1 MAAHSLRECRR
12 AKAVRRRR
20 IADLRSPVKAMLAHI
35 LAWRR
40 RDRLLSIQKRCGGCM
55 PVAAHTR
62 PERRIA
68 MAWSDRLAADLG
80 SPVTPMLPHILAWRR
95 RDRLLSIQKRCGGC
109 MPAAAHTRQGRR
121 IAMAWSDRLAADLGS
136 PVKAM
141 LAHILAW
148 ASTRPISTIEI
159 LDWVDPLSVSP
170 RSATHRHCGY
180 QPYCRSV
187 LAVKVCAC
195 RNF

>member
-1 MAAHSLRECRR
+1 MPVAAHTRQGRRR
-12 AKAVRRRR
+12 ALARSARLA
-20 IADLRSPVKAMLAHI
+20 ADLGSPVRPMLAHI

-55 PVAAHTR
+55 PVAVH
-62 PERRIA
+62 P
-68 MAWSDRLAADLG
+68 
-80 SPVTPMLPHILAWRR
+80 
-95 RDRLLSIQKRCGGC
+95 
-109 MPAAAHTRQGRR
+109 RQGRR
-121 IAMAWSDRLAADLGS
+121 IAMAWSDRLAADLWLSGQTD
-136 PVKAM
+136 PCTH
-141 LAHILAW
+141 LGL

-170 RSATHRHCGY
+170 RSLPIGIVGGGY
-180 QPYCRSV
+180 QPYGRSV

>member
-1 MAAHSLRECRR
+1 
-12 AKAVRRRR
+12 
-20 IADLRSPVKAMLAHI
+20 
-35 LAWRR
+35 
-40 RDRLLSIQKRCGGCM
+40 M

-68 MAWSDRLAADLG
+68 MAWSDRLAADL
-80 SPVTPMLPHILAWRR
+80 W
-95 RDRLLSIQKRCGGC
+95 LSGQTDPCT
-109 MPAAAHTRQGRR
+109 H
-121 IAMAWSDRLAADLGS
+121 LG
-136 PVKAM
+136 
-141 LAHILAW
+141 L

-170 RSATHRHCGY
+170 RSLPIGIVGGGY
-180 QPYCRSV
+180 QPYGRSV